1 MKSTYLKKLIK
12 EAVKEAIQEELKDI
26 LLEAVKTPKTQ
37 IIEGTISSNQ
47 PSPTS
52 TFNQPKGDVREK
64 YKDII
69 GETALSMTSRDVP
82 KFAPQGSDPVSGN
95 LGGGE
100 LSMNQITTLL
110 NSK

>member
-37 IIEGTISSNQ
+37 IVEGTISSNQ
-47 PSPTS
+47 PSPKS
-52 TFNQPKGDVREK
+52 TFNQPTGDVRKK
-64 YKDII
+64 YSDII
-69 GETALSMTSRDVP
+69 DETALNMTSRDVP
-82 KFAPQGSDPVSGN
+82 RFNPQGADPINGN
-95 LGGGE
+95 LGEGE
-100 LSMNQITTLL
+100 LSMETITTLL

>member
-37 IIEGTISSNQ
+37 IVEGTISSNQ
-47 PSPTS
+47 PSPKS
-52 TFNQPKGDVREK
+52 TFNQPTGDVRKK
-64 YKDII
+64 YSDII
-69 GETALSMTSRDVP
+69 GETALSMTSRDVS
-82 KFAPQGSDPVSGN
+82 KFSPQGSNPVSGN

-110 NSK
+110 NNK